1 MALHL
6 MNRGESLRSRVVMTR
21 VLAFTS
27 YYNEGKM
34 STSTNY
40 LQPNRNNQTPNNEKE
55 EKKNLDGCL
64 NDFAR

>member
-1 MALHL
+1 
-6 MNRGESLRSRVVMTR
+6 MTR